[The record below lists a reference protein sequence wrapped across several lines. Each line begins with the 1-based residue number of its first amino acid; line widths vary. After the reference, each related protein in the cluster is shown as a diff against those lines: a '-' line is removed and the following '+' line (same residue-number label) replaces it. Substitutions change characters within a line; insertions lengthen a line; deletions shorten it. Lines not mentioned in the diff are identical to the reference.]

1 MQGPFTNTEPARQS
15 RSPSQ
20 AATLMLALFVFA
32 AIPAVSIAQ
41 GLDAAVLA
49 ELLRDTGRTAP
60 AREPG
65 TSPKGLKA
73 AASLAKRLTPSTERL
88 SRPRVSIPQRIAQRS
103 PSPIPARRDPPPST
117 HDLRAALL
125 NLPPPPQC

>member
-1 MQGPFTNTEPARQS
+1 MHAPPTITEPARPS

-49 ELLRDTGRTAP
+49 ELMRETGRTAP

-65 TSPKGLKA
+65 SSPKGLKA
-73 AASLAKRLTPSTERL
+73 AVSLANRLNSTIERI
-88 SRPRVSIPQRIAQRS
+88 SRPRASISQRLVRS
-103 PSPIPARRDPPPST
+103 TTPPITASDPPPIT
-117 HDLRAALL
+117 HDLRAALT
-125 NLPPPPQC
+125 NLPPPVR